1 MKNKNIS
8 VSIIG
13 AGASGLAF
21 VHSLI
26 QNNSFEKDII
36 ISITVYD
43 RLDKMGRGN
52 AYLDDIN
59 SNLMNTK
66 AGYLT
71 FSNTRP
77 GDFYI
82 WILNNEDY
90 LVEKYSLKEI
100 NEHCYYPRSMFGEYL
115 SQKWY
120 EIVNMLPINVK
131 LNFVDTLVDDIEY
144 NQNRYLIFRND
155 GYVDFSNYI
164 VLAVGTSNRMMESK
178 YYDLGIKII
187 DNPYPTKNLLKT
199 LKNIQNVVVI
209 GSRLSAI
216 DSIISLKENGFDGDI
231 TMHCIN
237 GTFPSVRGTQGRYT
251 NKFLCENYIEENYKD
266 RLSFE
271 DIVTLFNKEL
281 SHFNSINEENLE
293 EDILKVFNSIPI
305 NDLENF
311 IDYEIRMA
319 NGKRGWQAVF
329 YDTNRSVSYVWKRL
343 DSVQKKKFLS
353 EYSNKIMGMR
363 VSIPQENAYKI
374 ISYLRQGGLKFST
387 GKFDFISNSND
398 EITFKAESDHVHN
411 NIEAIIFATGSP
423 AYVKHSQNQLIKTL
437 KRSGLLS
444 QHEFGGIRI
453 DDHSK
458 AIDINGN
465 VNDSLY
471 VLGDLTKGE
480 HLFLAALDIIR
491 KQSHEVALN
500 FTKNLK
506 LRHDVSMDSRI

>member
-82 WILNNEDY
+82 WILDNEDY

-271 DIVTLFNKEL
+271 DIVSKHPT
-281 SHFNSINEENLE
+281 
-293 EDILKVFNSIPI
+293 IPS
-305 NDLENF
+305 F
-311 IDYEIRMA
+311 PHIR
-319 NGKRGWQAVF
+319 N
-329 YDTNRSVSYVWKRL
+329 
-343 DSVQKKKFLS
+343 
-353 EYSNKIMGMR
+353 
-363 VSIPQENAYKI
+363 
-374 ISYLRQGGLKFST
+374 
-387 GKFDFISNSND
+387 
-398 EITFKAESDHVHN
+398 
-411 NIEAIIFATGSP
+411 
-423 AYVKHSQNQLIKTL
+423 
-437 KRSGLLS
+437 
-444 QHEFGGIRI
+444 
-453 DDHSK
+453 
-458 AIDINGN
+458 
-465 VNDSLY
+465 
-471 VLGDLTKGE
+471 
-480 HLFLAALDIIR
+480 
-491 KQSHEVALN
+491 
-500 FTKNLK
+500 
-506 LRHDVSMDSRI
+506 